1 MNTYLIKKKEDF
13 AHVFRNGSFLNCNS
27 FTINY
32 AKKSKAASTNS
43 PRFGIIA
50 SKKVGNA
57 VQRNF
62 AKRRTKALKNI
73 FLNCGKNEFDYI
85 LVAKKNL
92 LNENFKILSSQL
104 EQTLNKIKHH
114 E

>member
-1 MNTYLIKKKEDF
+1 METYLIKKKEDF
-13 AHVFRNGSFLNCNS
+13 AHVFKNGSFLNCNS

-32 AKKSKAASTNS
+32 AKKTKAVKIKL
-43 PRFGIIA
+43 PRLGIVV

-57 VQRNF
+57 VKRNF

-73 FLNCGKNEFDYI
+73 FLNFGKDEFDYI

-92 LNENFKILSSQL
+92 LTENFKILSSQL

>member
-1 MNTYLIKKKEDF
+1 MSKYLIKKKEDF
-13 AHVFRNGSFLNCNS
+13 AHVFRNGSFLNNNS

-32 AKKSKAASTNS
+32 AKKSKLVTINS
-43 PRFGIIA
+43 PRFGIVA

-73 FLNCGKNEFDYI
+73 FLNCGKKEFDYV

-104 EQTLNKIKHH
+104 EQTLNRIKTS
-114 E
+114 

>member
-1 MNTYLIKKKEDF
+1 MNAYLIKKKEDF
-13 AHVFRNGSFLNCNS
+13 AHVFRNGSFLNCRS

-32 AKKSKAASTNS
+32 ARKSKVVNTNS

-92 LNENFKILSSQL
+92 LNEKFKILSSQL
-104 EQTLNKIKHH
+104 EQTLNKIKTS
-114 E
+114 

>member
-13 AHVFRNGSFLNCNS
+13 AHVFRNGNFLNCSS

-32 AKKSKAASTNS
+32 AKKSKLARTSS
-43 PRFGIIA
+43 PRFGVVA

-104 EQTLNKIKHH
+104 QQTLNKIKAV
-114 E
+114 

>member
-13 AHVFRNGSFLNCNS
+13 AHVFRNGSFLNCSS
-27 FTINY
+27 FIINY
-32 AKKSKAASTNS
+32 ARKTKLVSTNS
-43 PRFGIIA
+43 PRFGIVT

-62 AKRRTKALKNI
+62 AKRRIKALKNI
-73 FLNCGKNEFDYI
+73 FLNFGKNELDYI

-104 EQTLNKIKHH
+104 EQTLNKIKTS
-114 E
+114 

>member
-1 MNTYLIKKKEDF
+1 MATYLIKKKEDF
-13 AHVFRNGSFLNCNS
+13 AHVFKNGNFLNCNS
-27 FTINY
+27 FTVNY
-32 AKKSKAASTNS
+32 AKKTKAVKIKL
-43 PRFGIIA
+43 PRFGIVV

-57 VQRNF
+57 VKRNF

-73 FLNCGKNEFDYI
+73 FLKFGKDEFDYI

>member
-13 AHVFRNGSFLNCNS
+13 AHVFRNGSFLTCSS

-32 AKKSKAASTNS
+32 AKKLKIVNTNS
-43 PRFGIIA
+43 PRFGIVA

-57 VQRNF
+57 VQRNY
-62 AKRRTKALKNI
+62 AKRRTRALKNI

-85 LVAKKNL
+85 LVAKRNL

-104 EQTLNKIKHH
+104 EQTLNKIKTS
-114 E
+114 

>member
-13 AHVFRNGSFLNCNS
+13 AHIFRNGSFLNCNS

-32 AKKSKAASTNS
+32 AKKSKVAGSDS

-73 FLNCGKNEFDYI
+73 FLNFGKNEFDYI
-85 LVAKKNL
+85 LVAKKKL
-92 LNENFKILSSQL
+92 LSENFKTLSSQL
-104 EQTLNKIKHH
+104 EQTLNKIKTL
-114 E
+114 

>member
-13 AHVFRNGSFLNCNS
+13 AHVFRNGSFLTCNS

-32 AKKSKAASTNS
+32 ARKSKVAGTNS

-73 FLNCGKNEFDYI
+73 FLNCGRNEFDYI
-85 LVAKKNL
+85 LVAKKSL

-104 EQTLNKIKHH
+104 EQTLNKIKTS
-114 E
+114 

>member
-13 AHVFRNGSFLNCNS
+13 SHVFRNGNFLNCNS

-32 AKKSKAASTNS
+32 AKKSKASITNS

-73 FLNCGKNEFDYI
+73 FLNFGKNEFDYI
-85 LVAKKNL
+85 LVAKKKL
-92 LNENFKILSSQL
+92 LNENFKTLSSQL
-104 EQTLNKIKHH
+104 EQTLNKIKTL
-114 E
+114 

>member
-1 MNTYLIKKKEDF
+1 MSTYLIKKKEDF
-13 AHVFRNGSFLNCNS
+13 AHIFRNGSFLNNNS

-32 AKKSKAASTNS
+32 AKKSKVVSTKS
-43 PRFGIIA
+43 PRFGIVV

-62 AKRRTKALKNI
+62 AKRRTRALKNI
-73 FLNCGKNEFDYI
+73 FLDCGKNEFDYV

-92 LNENFKILSSQL
+92 LSEKFKILSSQL
-104 EQTLNKIKHH
+104 EQTLNKIKKS
-114 E
+114 